1 MKKLLFLIP
10 ILTGCTTFSV
20 VQKDISPDE
29 REITTQVKATAWF
42 SSGQN
47 LTALKAVQTDKS
59 QALGT
64 DALKQQGATN
74 VAESLRALTEL
85 LNTLK

>member
-29 REITTQVKATAWF
+29 REITTQVKAAAWF
-42 SSGQN
+42 TSAQTLAN
-47 LTALKAVQTDKS
+47 LKASQSDKT

-64 DALKQQGATN
+64 TDLKQHGATN
-74 VAESLRALTEL
+74 VAESLKALVELLRALQ
-85 LNTLK
+85 